1 MHFYPSSIVKHEGS
15 TYALARLD
23 TGEKALLLE
32 GDARGFETRGKGPDG
47 AWICPLS
54 AENAAAL
61 RARLPWLN
69 PVALGLRTSVGLG
82 DRLGLATP
90 GHASAVLGSG
100 IAPVFAQQSV
110 RENARTGRTP
120 QQVIDDAAWGVL
132 QAGWKDAWGADA
144 DHLKHAEDLP
154 AFLEAGYTFFTV
166 DPGEHVQEVA
176 PDESVDAL
184 RARLDPAVLSELRSA
199 YRGKSYSLDSLSLTF
214 DEAGLLRAAVK
225 YGRAV
230 EHAASLYHQI
240 ESAFGSRPFDFELSV
255 DETDSPTSPLEHIFI
270 AGELTRQGVRWTSLA
285 PRFVGAFEKGV
296 DFIGDLIELEAQIDL
311 HAAVSRIFGGYK
323 LSLHS
328 GSDKFSVY
336 PAAAKHTRGK
346 MHLKTAGTSYL
357 EALRVVA
364 RHAPALFRRIF
375 ILSLERYE
383 TDRFSYHV
391 SAQPERIPAL
401 DTLFDVA
408 LPGLLDHFD
417 ARQVLHVAFGTVL
430 AEHGAELHSVLDRHE
445 DAYAAGLAE
454 HLGKH
459 VREMRREVDE

>member
-1 MHFYPSSIVKHEGS
+1 MHLYPSSTITHEGS
-15 TYALARLD
+15 QYSLARLD

-32 GDARGFETRGKGPDG
+32 GDVRGFATRGVATGG
-47 AWICPLS
+47 ASICPLN

-61 RARLPWLN
+61 RERLPWLN
-69 PVALGLRTSVGLG
+69 SVPLGIRTSIGMG

-90 GHASAVLGSG
+90 GHARAVQGSG

-120 QQVIDDAAWGVL
+120 RQVIDDATWGVF
-132 QAGWKDAWGADA
+132 QAGWKNPWGADA
-144 DHLKHAEDLP
+144 DHLKRAEDLP
-154 AFLEAGYTFFTV
+154 AFLEAGYTFFTI
-166 DPGEHVQEVA
+166 DPGEYVQEIA

-184 RARLDPAVLSELRSA
+184 RARLNPAVLSELRAA
-199 YRGKSYSLDSLSLTF
+199 YRGHSYSLDSLILTF

-230 EHAASLYHQI
+230 DHAASLYRQI
-240 ESAFGSRPFDFELSV
+240 ERAFGNKPFDFELSV
-255 DETDSPTSPLEHIFI
+255 DETDSPTSPLEHLFI
-270 AGELTRQGVRWTSLA
+270 AAELTRQGVRWTSLA

-296 DFIGDLIELEAQIDL
+296 DFIGNLIELEAQIDL

-336 PAAAKHTRGK
+336 PAAVKHTRGK
-346 MHLKTAGTSYL
+346 VHLKTAGTSYL

-364 RHAPALFRRIF
+364 RHAPVLFRQIF
-375 ILSLERYE
+375 TLSLARYE

-391 SAQPERIPAL
+391 SAKPERIPAL

-430 AEHGAELHSVLDRHE
+430 AEHGAALHSAIEQYE

-454 HLGKH
+454 HLGRH
-459 VREMRREVDE
+459 VAAMGRSGN

>member
-1 MHFYPSSIVKHEGS
+1 MHIYPSSTITHES
-15 TYALARLD
+15 TTYSLARLD
-23 TGEKALLLE
+23 TGKKALLLE
-32 GDARGFETRGKGPDG
+32 GDARGFETCGEAPDG
-47 AWICPLS
+47 ASICPVN

-69 PVALGLRTSVGLG
+69 PVPLGMRMSIGLG

-90 GHASAVLGSG
+90 GHARAVQGSRA
-100 IAPVFAQQSV
+100 APVFAQQSV

-120 QQVIDDAAWGVL
+120 RQVIDDATWGVF

-154 AFLEAGYTFFTV
+154 AFIEAGYTFFTI
-166 DPGEHVQEVA
+166 DPGEHVQEIA
-176 PDESVDAL
+176 PDESMDAL
-184 RARLDPAVLSELRSA
+184 RARLDPAVLYDLRAA
-199 YRGKSYSLDSLSLTF
+199 YRGHSYSLDSLILTF

-230 EHAASLYHQI
+230 EHNVRLYRQI
-240 ESAFGSRPFDFELSV
+240 ERAFGNRPFDFEISV
-255 DETDSPTSPLEHIFI
+255 DETDLPTSPLEHVFI

-285 PRFVGAFEKGV
+285 PRFVRAFEKGV
-296 DFIGDLIELEAQIDL
+296 DFIGDLIELEAQMDL

-328 GSDKFSVY
+328 GSDKFSIY
-336 PAAAKHTRGK
+336 PAAVKHTRGK
-346 MHLKTAGTSYL
+346 VHLKTAGTSYL

-364 RHAPALFRRIF
+364 RHAPALFRQIF
-375 ILSLERYE
+375 TLSLARYE
-383 TDRFSYHV
+383 TDRASYHV

-401 DTLFDVA
+401 ETLFDVA

-430 AEHGAELHSVLDRHE
+430 AEHGAELHSALERYE
-445 DAYAAGLAE
+445 EAYATGLAE
-454 HLGKH
+454 HLGRH
-459 VREMRREVDE
+459 VRALRRSGA

>member
-1 MHFYPSSIVKHEGS
+1 MQPFPSSTVIHEGS
-15 TYALARLD
+15 TYTLVRLD
-23 TGEKALLLE
+23 TGEKALLLD
-32 GDARGFETRGKGPDG
+32 GDARGFEIHGKAPGG
-47 AWICPLS
+47 ASICLLS

-61 RARLPWLN
+61 RERLPWLA
-69 PVALGLRTSVGLG
+69 PAPLGLRTSVGLG

-90 GHASAVLGSG
+90 GHARAVKGSG

-120 QQVIDDAAWGVL
+120 RQVIDDAMWGVF

-144 DHLKHAEDLP
+144 DHLKRAEDLP
-154 AFLEAGYTFFTV
+154 AFLEAGYTFFTI
-166 DPGEHVQEVA
+166 DPGEHVQEIA
-176 PDESVDAL
+176 LDESADAL
-184 RARLDPAVLSELRSA
+184 STRLDPAVLSELRTA
-199 YRGKSYSLDSLSLTF
+199 YRGRSYSLDSLSLTF
-214 DEAGLLRAAVK
+214 DEVGLLRAAVK

-230 EHAASLYHQI
+230 DHAAHLYRQI
-240 ESAFGSRPFDFELSV
+240 ERAFESRPFDFELSV
-255 DETDSPTSPLEHIFI
+255 DETDSPTTPLEHIFI
-270 AGELTRQGVRWTSLA
+270 ASELTRQGVRWTSLA

-336 PAAAKHTRGK
+336 PAAAKHTRGR

-357 EALRVVA
+357 EALRVIA
-364 RHAPALFRRIF
+364 RHAPALFRQVF
-375 ILSLERYE
+375 TLSLARYE
-383 TDRFSYHV
+383 TDRASYHV
-391 SAQPERIPAL
+391 SARPERIPTL

-430 AEHGAELHSVLDRHE
+430 AEHGAELHGVLERHE
-445 DAYAAGLAE
+445 EAYADGLTE
-454 HLGKH
+454 HLGRH
-459 VREMRREVDE
+459 VRAME